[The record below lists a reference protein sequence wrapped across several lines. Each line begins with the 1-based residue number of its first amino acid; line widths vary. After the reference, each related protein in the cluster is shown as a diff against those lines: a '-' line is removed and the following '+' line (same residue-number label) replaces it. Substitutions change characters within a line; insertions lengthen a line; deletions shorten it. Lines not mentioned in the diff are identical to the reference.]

1 MKRFLCMAV
10 ALGVVS
16 FASLANAQAVLDLV
30 ISQDGTAT
38 ITNTSGEAATFD
50 GYQIQD
56 SQEPGRLVPGNL
68 RSVESLINGGAIGDV
83 LSGLG
88 AGALGLA
95 TAGLSPQ
102 SLAELTAGAGGTL
115 QPGATWSLGPV
126 FPAGLAPGGGAGQ
139 YLGFSWSWN
148 GTGGLHVDNNIEV
161 VPEPSTLALCG
172 LGLLGLV
179 AFARRRK

>member
-16 FASLANAQAVLDLV
+16 FASLANAQIALEVG
-30 ISQDGTAT
+30 QDGVAALH
-38 ITNTSGEAATFD
+38 NTGAGAIQFD

-56 SQEPGRLVPGNL
+56 MNEPGRLIPGNL
-68 RSVESLINGGAIGDV
+68 RSVESLIGAGDIASV
-83 LSGLG
+83 LGTLG
-88 AGALGLA
+88 AGALGFA
-95 TAGLSPQ
+95 TAGLSNA
-102 SLAELTAGAGGTL
+102 SIAELTAGAGGIL
-115 QPGATWSLGPV
+115 QPGASWSLGQI
-126 FPAGLAPGGGAGQ
+126 FPAGLSGDDGFKFSYNGPQVGLVNGAI
-139 YLGFSWSWN
+139 
-148 GTGGLHVDNNIEV
+148 NIEV